1 MKPFFS
7 RLLLCF
13 DRLPNMIILNVYNW
27 SPYRTVIRR
36 EQKARSKL
44 KYLRKD
50 FA

>member
-36 EQKARSKL
+36 EQKALSQP
-44 KYLRKD
+44 KYMLKD